1 MSEVRRLP
9 ASSRAELARLLDE
22 RSAADAMAG
31 YYALHHPADRVTLY
45 TFHPTH
51 AGITG
56 FLALA
61 RTGLDLFRPLA
72 VPFVASPRGLAAL
85 LRAAL
90 KPDRPVVLQ
99 LPLEQRTWVED
110 VVELSDLQVGEV
122 LRLDLREFQPVV
134 NMLVVETRSPG
145 GWPRYEIRS
154 GETVYVAA
162 GINWKGPTFAEVYL
176 DVDPSV
182 RGRGYGKPV
191 LAAIAGRLLG
201 ESLVALYRV
210 ADEDFAGRSEAAA
223 LGFRPTGLRILTAQ
237 AALRQPEGATAPR
250 GSP

>member
-1 MSEVRRLP
+1 M
-9 ASSRAELARLLDE
+9 LDD

-45 TFHPTH
+45 TFQPTR
-51 AGITG
+51 ASIIG

-72 VPFVASPRGLAAL
+72 IPFIASPRGLTAL
-85 LRAAL
+85 LSAAL
-90 KPDRPVVLQ
+90 KPNRPVVLQ
-99 LPLEQRTWVED
+99 LPREQRAWAEE
-110 VVELSDLQVGEV
+110 VVDLSDVQVAEV
-122 LRLDLREFQPVV
+122 LRLDLREFEPIINV
-134 NMLVVETRSPG
+134 LVVESRSPG

-154 GETVYVAA
+154 GDTVYVAA
-162 GINWKGPTFAEVYL
+162 GLNWKGPTFAEVYL

-182 RGRGYGKPV
+182 RGRGFGKSV

-201 ESLVALYRV
+201 ESLIALYRV
-210 ADEDFAGRSEAAA
+210 ADDDLTGRAEAEA

-237 AALRQPEGATAPR
+237 AALREPEETIAPR
-250 GSP
+250 GKA

>member
-1 MSEVRRLP
+1 
-9 ASSRAELARLLDE
+9 
-22 RSAADAMAG
+22 MAG

-90 KPDRPVVLQ
+90 KPNRPVVLH
-99 LPLEQRTWVED
+99 LPLEQRAWAEE
-110 VVELSDLQVGEV
+110 VVDLSDMQAAEV
-122 LRLDLREFQPVV
+122 LRLDLREFQPVINV
-134 NMLVVETRSPG
+134 LVVETRSPG

-154 GETVYVAA
+154 GDTVYVAA
-162 GINWKGPTFAEVYL
+162 GLNWKGPTFAEVYL

-182 RGRGYGKPV
+182 RGRGFGKSV

-201 ESLVALYRV
+201 ESLIALYRV
-210 ADEDFAGRSEAAA
+210 ADEDFAGRAEAEA
-223 LGFRPTGLRILTAQ
+223 LGFRPTGLRVLTAQ
-237 AALRQPEGATAPR
+237 AALKHPEEAAAPR